1 MSKKIG
7 KMLSLDL
14 ATKKSGLAYWENAKY
29 KESYI
34 IDYENI
40 KDIDE
45 RTVAMSKKL
54 IGALDYYKPDIVYS
68 EDSYKGYNP
77 KTMKW
82 LCRIHGIVMGWC
94 LEHGA
99 EYQFVM
105 PSSWR
110 KYIPGFPNG
119 RSAKRDEQKD
129 FSIKYV
135 EENYNITPK
144 TDDEADAI
152 LVGEGMIRKY
162 EINGY
167 T

>member
-1 MSKKIG
+1 MNKKKT

-29 KESYI
+29 KESHI
-34 IDYENI
+34 IDFERI
-40 KDIDE
+40 EDIEE
-45 RTVAMSKKL
+45 RTVAMSKEL
-54 IGALDYYKPDIVYS
+54 IGALNYYKPDIVYS
-68 EDSYKGYNP
+68 EDSYKGYSP

-82 LCRIHGIVMGWC
+82 LCRIHGVVMGWC
-94 LEHGA
+94 IEHGA
-99 EYQFVM
+99 DYQFVM

-119 RSAKRDEQKD
+119 RSIKRDEQKK
-129 FSIKYV
+129 FSVDYVSKKYKM
-135 EENYNITPK
+135 TPK
-144 TDDEADAI
+144 SDDESDAI

-162 EINGY
+162 EKNGY